1 MPAYMF
7 GDVEVVNREAYAE
20 YVRRFDATMKPYGG
34 RLLAAGGP
42 CEAIE
47 GEWLPKRLVILEFP
61 SMQHARDWHASPA
74 YQAILPIRHKN
85 AITHFVTLVPGWEPP
100 PGS

>member
-1 MPAYMF
+1 MPAYLI
-7 GDVEVVNREAYAE
+7 GDVEVLDREAYAE
-20 YVRRFDATMKPYGG
+20 YGRRFNATLEPFGG
-34 RLLAAGGP
+34 KILVAGGP

-74 YQAILPIRHKN
+74 YQAIIPIRHKN
-85 AITHFVTLVPGWEPP
+85 AITHFVTLADGRKPLG
-100 PGS
+100 G